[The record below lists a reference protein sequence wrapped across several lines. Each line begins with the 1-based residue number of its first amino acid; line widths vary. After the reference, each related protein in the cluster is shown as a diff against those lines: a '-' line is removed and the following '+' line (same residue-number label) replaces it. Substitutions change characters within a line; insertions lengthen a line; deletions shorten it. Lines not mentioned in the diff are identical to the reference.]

1 MPQKLRSKCVC
12 MPLTYCFSMESPWWR
27 SHSGRGE
34 NSCTL
39 HSKKWRESLYLPS
52 PWFHQTLTR
61 SQSFLMNLLKVIKKL
76 CTNYWSNIDIII
88 YWILSHWIKCK
99 SSNSNFLRHTCSIGV
114 GYTLGSLLFFF
125 LNEKLK
131 CLWIDDLDT
140 DCDYNSGNCEGL
152 MVKTLDVDAT
162 YEIAK
167 RSHNWLKVY
176 MSRQLVIA

>member
-1 MPQKLRSKCVC
+1 MFEILRMLMPQKLRSKCVC
-12 MPLTYCFSMESPWWR
+12 MPLTCCISMESPWWR

-125 LNEKLK
+125 LNEKREMFMNWWPWYG
-131 CLWIDDLDT
+131 LWL
-140 DCDYNSGNCEGL
+140 
-152 MVKTLDVDAT
+152 
-162 YEIAK
+162 
-167 RSHNWLKVY
+167 
-176 MSRQLVIA
+176 